1 MPRSA
6 LDPDTP
12 AGALAR
18 NGGPASRAGHGQKL
32 GSIEVGKWADLVVV
46 AGNPLEEIRN
56 TRNVRH
62 VIKAGA
68 LFDPVALL
76 MSVEISIGPRD
87 APKLGE
93 W

>member
-1 MPRSA
+1 MTLILLLA
-6 LDPDTP
+6 LSPVMAGLPP
-12 AGALAR
+12 ALGM
-18 NGGPASRAGHGQKL
+18 GDKL
-32 GSIEVGKWADLVVV
+32 GSIEVGKWADQVVV